1 MRWHALGETWPPR
14 GSGVTFSDTRAI
26 HDARVDYYILLHLDR
41 FDTRKETSDRSTRNA
56 PQKVKESTR
65 TLTENFT
72 HKTEKNHKNIAPS
85 LNISTK
91 RLTVADSCACN
102 LIYLYLLLKQLN
114 KGIFQNTCSPLS
126 QFAVVSQLLL
136 TKLPVLR
143 LRTP

>member
-72 HKTEKNHKNIAPS
+72 HKQKKKSQKYCTFTQHFNQTTDSRGQLCLWLDLFIPIAET
-85 LNISTK
+85 IE
-91 RLTVADSCACN
+91 
-102 LIYLYLLLKQLN
+102 
-114 KGIFQNTCSPLS
+114 
-126 QFAVVSQLLL
+126 
-136 TKLPVLR
+136 
-143 LRTP
+143 